1 MGHTV
6 KRCKETVKEEA
17 DEAKGNDGVFG
28 GETGGGGWEQPAVT
42 GDSGQPEWESN
53 NADASAFAGEAPITV
68 SGWGW

>member
-6 KRCKETVKEEA
+6 KRCKEPVNEEA
-17 DEAKGNDGVFG
+17 DEDGVFG

-53 NADASAFAGEAPITV
+53 NADASAFTGEAPITV
-68 SGWGW
+68 SGCGW